1 MPAGDVLMA
10 PLEEIGADRIGQWE
24 ASDRRNEALREQIA
38 LLLALAPQLD
48 AQYVERRVREDNGVS
63 ADLSQFKLGRP

>member
-1 MPAGDVLMA
+1 MA
-10 PLEEIGADRIGQWE
+10 PLEEIVADRIGQWE

-48 AQYVERRVREDNGVS
+48 AEYVQRRVREDNGV
-63 ADLSQFKLGRP
+63 ATDLFQFKPGRP